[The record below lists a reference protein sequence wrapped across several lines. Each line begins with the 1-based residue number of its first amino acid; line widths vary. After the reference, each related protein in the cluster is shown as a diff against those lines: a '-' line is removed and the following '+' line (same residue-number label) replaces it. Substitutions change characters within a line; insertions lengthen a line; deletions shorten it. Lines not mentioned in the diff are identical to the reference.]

1 MKDFVK
7 TVATV
12 TVFSVCEKFL
22 GFLYR
27 IYMSHTIGSEGVGLY
42 QVALSTFGFL
52 FTLISSGIPI
62 TVSRLMAKYKAQKN
76 QDKVSKIIT
85 AGLSVSLSLSVPIA
99 LILLIF
105 NGSFAFIFADQRCM
119 KIFLIIAPGLIF
131 TSVYSVIRGVFWGNK
146 DFLPYSIIE
155 LLEEICMIIV
165 GVVLINH
172 ASSVYDGAI
181 RAGVAVIVSYLF
193 SFIVSTS
200 IFFIRKNKLANPIS
214 ELKPL
219 LVSSTPVT
227 VMRTVSSLS
236 MSLVSFIL
244 PLRLIA
250 SGLTHSEAISLFG
263 SAVGQAI
270 PLLFIPTSLIGS
282 FTLVLIPEISEN
294 YYNKKSLNLKHDIEK
309 SIKFTLFLTSLF
321 IPVFLVCGK
330 EIGII
335 VFNSHECGNFLSAS
349 AILVVF
355 VGLSSITTSILNSLG
370 AENNVLLFYMISG
383 LLMLAC
389 VWFLPKFM
397 GVYSLVIG
405 FLFIYGLTS
414 LLNLRLICKKSQQKP
429 KVLWFLLLSIVFSLP
444 TALIGVM
451 IEKMI
456 LGLLG
461 SFLTVVAT
469 SFIMVVFNIALFF
482 GFNLID
488 LDMVKNNLIKKKKTI
503 IKKPMLKKA

>member
-27 IYMSHTIGSEGVGLY
+27 IYMSHAIGSEGVGLY

-294 YYNKKSLNLKHDIEK
+294 YYNKKSLNLKNDIEK

-429 KVLWFLLLSIVFSLP
+429 KVLGFLLLSIVFSLP